1 MNNALFVTLDG
12 PQISEGSV
20 LLNEFLVTMQGVQE
34 AMRLMVGYLGD
45 RQPRPGQRPKWVR
58 EQSNLRLSATHV
70 GSYVVELTLEPP
82 LDRQRYLEDF
92 GQQAFDALRNW
103 DGSEDSTLP
112 VEVTGRLYEIPH
124 ALPDDVSLWL
134 GSNEKPRKVKIKGV
148 GRIPVGD
155 SDTEEALVHGWL
167 KEVNW
172 HKGTA
177 QLHQYG
183 DKYVQLRFN
192 TDLDIE
198 MRRLANGFVEVHGR
212 GRLKAKG
219 EWGTVQVERLN
230 ATRAWSDPF
239 NLETFLNN
247 PNPKIFDPEKVVRA
261 SDPFDVDEFIGIIHD
276 ARDARREEPN
286 D

>member
-1 MNNALFVTLDG
+1 MNEKLFVTLDG
-12 PQISEGSV
+12 ARVSDGSV
-20 LLNEFLVTMQGVQE
+20 PLNEFLIAMQGVQD
-34 AMRLMVGYLGD
+34 AMRLMVEHLGD
-45 RQPRPGQRPKWVR
+45 RQRSPGQPPKWVR
-58 EQSNLRLSATHV
+58 EQSTLRLGATHV
-70 GSYVVELTLEPP
+70 GSYVAELTLEPP
-82 LDRQRYLEDF
+82 PDGQGYLEDF
-92 GQQAFDALRNW
+92 GPQAFDALRSWN
-103 DGSEDSTLP
+103 GGEDSTLP
-112 VEVTGRLYEIPH
+112 KEVTERLYEIPH
-124 ALPDDVSLWL
+124 SLPVEVNLWL
-134 GSNEKPRKVKIKGV
+134 GGNENIRNVEIKRV
-148 GRIPVGD
+148 GRTQVVHSD
-155 SDTEEALVHGWL
+155 SEEALVHGWL

-212 GRLKAKG
+212 GRLKAMG
-219 EWGTVQVERLN
+219 EWGTVQVEGLN
-230 ATRAWSDPF
+230 TTRAWSDPF

-261 SDPFDVDEFIGIIHD
+261 SDPFDVDEFIGTIHE
-276 ARDARREEPN
+276 ARDMPREEPN